1 MKNVVYQIRTLED
14 FNVYWIL
21 IFISLPLSTV
31 LGTDETLKNTC

>member
-1 MKNVVYQIRTLED
+1 MKDVVYQIRTLED

-21 IFISLPLSTV
+21 IFVSLPLSAV